1 MALFFPKSIGGNA
14 KTGLLTSTS
23 SSDTCPD
30 TCPLKG
36 KGCYARFGN
45 LARVWKNVSNGT
57 WETSLDDFL
66 NRIRM
71 LQSKMLWRF
80 NQAGD
85 LPGINL
91 EIDNSILSQ
100 IVKANKG
107 KRGFTYTHKP
117 LTETNLAI
125 IRSANENGFTI
136 NISKETLSEVDTI
149 KEMGLPVVVVLPNN
163 TPIDGLIKT
172 INTPKGNKVLICPQ
186 QINPEKVTCANC
198 GLCAN
203 AKRSYAI
210 GFVAHGNARK
220 MANECTKG

>member
-1 MALFFPKSIGGNA
+1 MNIYFPKTVGGNA

-23 SSDTCPD
+23 SMDTCPD

-45 LARVWKNVSNGT
+45 LARVWKNVSEGSYSIPFS
-57 WETSLDDFL
+57 EFLSKIKSLPPK
-66 NRIRM
+66 
-71 LQSKMLWRF
+71 SLWRH

-100 IVKANKG
+100 IVDANKG

-117 LTETNLAI
+117 LTETNLGY
-125 IRSANENGFTI
+125 IRSAIEKGFTI
-136 NISKETLSEVDTI
+136 NISTETLSQVDSV
-149 KEMGLPVVVVLPNN
+149 KEMGLPVAVVLPKDTPLDGSIRKVN
-163 TPIDGLIKT
+163 TP
-172 INTPKGNKVLICPQ
+172 NGNSVLICPQ
-186 QINPEKVTCANC
+186 QINPNTMNCANC

-203 AKRSYAI
+203 SKRSYAI
-210 GFVAHGNARK
+210 GFVAHGNARN
-220 MANECTKG
+220 MANAITKE

>member
-1 MALFFPKSIGGNA
+1 MNIYFPKTVGGNA

-23 SSDTCPD
+23 SMDTCPD

-45 LARVWKNVSNGT
+45 LARVWKNVSEGNYSIPFS
-57 WETSLDDFL
+57 EFLARIKSLPPK
-66 NRIRM
+66 
-71 LQSKMLWRF
+71 SLWRH

-117 LTETNLAI
+117 LTETNLEY
-125 IRSANENGFTI
+125 IRSAIAEGFTI
-136 NISKETLSEVDTI
+136 NISKETLSQADSVMA
-149 KEMGLPVVVVLPNN
+149 MGLPVAVILPKD
-163 TPIDGLIKT
+163 TPLDGPKT
-172 INTPKGNKVLICPQ
+172 LKTPNGNSVLICPQ
-186 QINPEKVTCANC
+186 QRNPNTTTCASC

-203 AKRSYAI
+203 GNRKYAI
-210 GFVAHGNARK
+210 GFVAHGNARN
-220 MANECTKG
+220 MATSTTKE

>member
-45 LARVWKNVSNGT
+45 LARVWKNVSDGT
-57 WETSLDDFL
+57 WNTPLPEFLDRIKKLPKGSLF
-66 NRIRM
+66 
-71 LQSKMLWRF
+71 RF

-85 LPGINL
+85 LPGINND
-91 EIDNSILSQ
+91 IDEVTLNA
-100 IVKANKG
+100 IVEANKG

-117 LTETNLAI
+117 LNEKNELI
-125 IRSANENGFTI
+125 IRSANEKGFTI
-136 NISKETLSEVDTI
+136 NISKETLSEVDSI
-149 KEMGLPVVVVLPNN
+149 KEMGLPVVVVLPKD

-172 INTPKGNKVLICPQ
+172 ITTPKGNKVLICPQ
-186 QINPEKVTCANC
+186 QINPNTVTCANC

-203 AKRSYAI
+203 SKRSYAI